1 MPRTKKAEREA
12 VMAAL
17 IHPQDISDLD
27 EDEDILEDLKS
38 AAERAIQ
45 ALTEARTQHT
55 SKAANRPWVVLIQQ
69 KGQPLVHTYGPYETQ
84 AQAHKALQGL
94 VCPGPQPC
102 WSQVQRLYEVP
113 S

>member
-1 MPRTKKAEREA
+1 MARTKKHEREA

-17 IHPQDISDLD
+17 IHPQDVSDIDD
-27 EDEDILEDLKS
+27 EATLEDLTA

-45 ALTEARTQHT
+45 ALTGARMQHT
-55 SKAANRPWVVLIQQ
+55 SKAANRPWVVLMQQ
-69 KGQPLVHTYGPYETQ
+69 KGQPLVHTYGPYDTQ
-84 AQAHKALQGL
+84 AQAHKALYEL

-102 WSQVQRLYEVP
+102 HSQVQKLYEVP

>member
-1 MPRTKKAEREA
+1 
-12 VMAAL
+12 MAAL
-17 IHPQDISDLD
+17 IHPQGISDVD
-27 EDEDILEDLKS
+27 DDTLEDLQTAS
-38 AAERAIQ
+38 ERAIQ

-55 SKAANRPWVVLIQQ
+55 SKAANRPWVVLMQQ

-84 AQAHKALQGL
+84 AQAHKALYEL

-102 WSQVQRLYEVP
+102 WTQVQRLYEVP